1 MSAEHRQRLLAS
13 GGVPS
18 DAVYVTA
25 DLPTVRYLTGFSGSS
40 ATVVVDGPR
49 FVLITDGR
57 YREQAAAECSGVEV
71 VIQRDVV
78 VALEEVLTE
87 RSLNLDERASLSL
100 VAGLQAAGFAVRPMP
115 DPVMTLREIKDHDEL
130 QYLETAGSITADALA
145 QEVTRVRVGDREVDI
160 ARRLEARFGELGA
173 EDRAFPTIVASGP
186 NSAVPHHRASNR
198 PLAPGDLLVIDCG
211 AMVGGYHADMTR
223 TFVVGAEPADW
234 QRDVHDVVFAAQQ
247 AARDAV
253 SPGASASEVD
263 DAARSVVAQ
272 HGFAD
277 FFTHGTGHGVG
288 LQIHES
294 PMLSASNGE
303 ELGDRF
309 VVTVEPGVYLPGRGG
324 VRIEDTV
331 VVGDPLQVLTPM
343 DRALTRVG

>member
-1 MSAEHRQRLLAS
+1 VSAEHRQRLLAS
-13 GGVPS
+13 GGIPS

-25 DLPTVRYLTGFSGSS
+25 DLPTVRYLTGFSGSN

-57 YREQAAAECSGVEV
+57 YREQAFAECSGVEI

-234 QRDVHDVVFAAQQ
+234 QRDVHEIVHGAQERARSVVM
-247 AARDAV
+247 
-253 SPGASASEVD
+253 PGASAREID
-263 DAARSVVAQ
+263 HAARSFIEQ
-272 HGFAD
+272 RGYGEH
-277 FFTHGTGHGVG
+277 FTHGTGHGVG

-294 PMLSASNGE
+294 PFLTASSGE
-303 ELGDRF
+303 FLAERF
-309 VVTVEPGVYLPGRGG
+309 VVTVEPGVYLPDRGG

-343 DRALTRVG
+343 DRALARVG